1 MTKNLVSRT
10 MMFAIVLLTAAALPA
25 RGTDLTPILPLD
37 PPAVIGSSTVFP
49 GGGWEP
55 ANLLDG
61 NLQTEFAVAGQ
72 GVGTHVDFDFRKPVV
87 VAGFKHVDRNDPATV
102 RSARLIFSRHA
113 DFREPIASVPVQ
125 HADKRSGVTLAAFP
139 PRHGPLCPLGS
150 DRPECSSG
158 TARWVERRSHFLP
171 RRPATPCRSAIP

>member
-113 DFREPIASVPVQ
+113 DFREPIAIGAGSACRQTERRDPGRV
-125 HADKRSGVTLAAFP
+125 ST
-139 PRHGPLCPLGS
+139 RHGPLCPLGS
-150 DRPECSSG
+150 DRPE
-158 TARWVERRSHFLP
+158 
-171 RRPATPCRSAIP
+171 